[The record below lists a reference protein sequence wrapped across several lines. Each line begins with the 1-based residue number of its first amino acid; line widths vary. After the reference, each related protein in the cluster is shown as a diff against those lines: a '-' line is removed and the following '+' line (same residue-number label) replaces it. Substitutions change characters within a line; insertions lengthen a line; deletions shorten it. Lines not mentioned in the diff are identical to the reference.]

1 MPVIVA
7 WTWQEV
13 DELRQVCHWWQE
25 VEEGR
30 LSVMTTFLL
39 TIIVMVIAV
48 AMIAAAAV
56 WARNDRIR
64 IPDRG
69 RYPSTARL
77 WA

>member
-1 MPVIVA
+1 
-7 WTWQEV
+7 
-13 DELRQVCHWWQE
+13 
-25 VEEGR
+25 
-30 LSVMTTFLL
+30 MTTFLL
-39 TIIVMVIAV
+39 TVIVMVIAV